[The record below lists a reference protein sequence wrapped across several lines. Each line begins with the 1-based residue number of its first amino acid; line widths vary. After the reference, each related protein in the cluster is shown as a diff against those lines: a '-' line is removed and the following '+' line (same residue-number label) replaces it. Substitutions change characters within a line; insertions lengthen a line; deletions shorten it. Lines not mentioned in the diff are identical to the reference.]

1 MRAWKDTSLF
11 LNSCA
16 HLFLRNCHGPI
27 SFLAMS
33 MLIFLFFCLA
43 QYFFL
48 SHNIPL
54 ILEFSVTQVTEIK
67 FPFFITKKK
76 IPHLW
81 MMLDIHF
88 GLLVIIL
95 SQLTSSSVMQRK
107 RNQEAQC
114 SFKDS
119 EPNYLVPRNRWIN
132 LRWKKKKK
140 TKHPDALWRLSPCW
154 FLSQRSGSLFMMER
168 VANESVLEQPSHCV
182 TSNAIWS

>member
-33 MLIFLFFCLA
+33 MLIFLFFCLT

-114 SFKDS
+114 SFEDS
-119 EPNYLVPRNRWIN
+119 EPNYPVPRNLWIN
-132 LRWKKKKK
+132 LRWKKKKN
-140 TKHPDALWRLSPCW
+140 TQTLCEGFPPAGS
-154 FLSQRSGSLFMMER
+154 SASGQGASWWWN
-168 VANESVLEQPSHCV
+168 V
-182 TSNAIWS
+182 